1 MIKIGQIMYWISKKK
16 LVKNTDRIQKCP
28 ISRSFF
34 VSILPPEATK
44 FWLFGAW
51 SVTIF
56 LLNLDCDNCREL
68 NLSALSI
75 FYLSSSNSSL
85 YPPFHYL
92 YINIYIHIPCCTFLN
107 VKFLLQKFLN
117 EKKRSNDDNWCVIFP
132 FFFFSL
138 HPLCPLRSD
147 NEKRTW
153 LWEAGM

>member
-1 MIKIGQIMYWISKKK
+1 MAKLCIGFLKRNLLKTPIESKSAQFLDRSSSQYCLQK
-16 LVKNTDRIQKCP
+16 LPNSDYSVHEV
-28 ISRSFF
+28 SLYFS
-34 VSILPPEATK
+34 SILIVIIVVNWTYRHSQ
-44 FWLFGAW
+44 F
-51 SVTIF
+51 SIF
-56 LLNLDCDNCREL
+56 LLQIPPYTSFS
-68 NLSALSI
+68 LSL
-75 FYLSSSNSSL
+75 
-85 YPPFHYL
+85 HK
-92 YINIYIHIPCCTFLN
+92 YIYIYIHIPCCTFLN